1 MKISRSRT
9 TWAGFLFMLAAM
21 FALYRDPFVILWW
34 PPEPAQSPD
43 HAPLN
48 METQSID
55 DMYEGC
61 RSKMDEV
68 IDLIGV
74 FERRNNKPFG
84 SAWAFAETRARTP
97 VHKDMK
103 RQHAIALYVYTSAPA
118 VRREFNA
125 AVKEGKRNYGTHE
138 FQFHY
143 FYFYLTEVIQLLR
156 RNLTSCGTSYHRTSE
171 RYDLN
176 VANTKMRFGAYVW
189 AASNKQT
196 FESIGQVS
204 CFEIHSCLG
213 ADVTFYSANSQ
224 PGQVL
229 IPPYEVF
236 TVTEVLKDE
245 QWCNVVYKIQSSQTF
260 RADLNCELNIQQ
272 IKTFL

>member
-1 MKISRSRT
+1 MTGRRCS
-9 TWAGFLFMLAAM
+9 
-21 FALYRDPFVILWW
+21 V
-34 PPEPAQSPD
+34 QSPD
-43 HAPLN
+43 RALLN
-48 METQSID
+48 METESID

-68 IDLIGV
+68 IDLLGV
-74 FERRNNKPFG
+74 FERRNNKLFA
-84 SAWAFAETRARTP
+84 SVWAFAETRARTP

-103 RQHAIALYVYTSAPA
+103 RRHAIALYAYTSAPA
-118 VRREFNA
+118 LRREFNA
-125 AVKEGKRNYGTHE
+125 AVKEGKRNYSTHE

-156 RNLTSCGTSYHRTSE
+156 GNLTSCRTSYHRTSG
-171 RYDLN
+171 RHDLN
-176 VANTKMRFGAYVW
+176 VANTKMRFGAFVW
-189 AASNKQT
+189 AASNKQR

-204 CFEIHSCLG
+204 CFEIHSCLC
-213 ADVTFYSANSQ
+213 ADVTFYSAKSQ

-236 TVTEVLKDE
+236 TITEVLTDE
-245 QWCNVVYKIQSSQTF
+245 QWCNAVYKIQSSETF

-272 IKTFL
+272 IKTFV